1 MKLLLLS
8 KVNSVHTQR
17 WANALSER
25 GIEVLVFGL
34 EGLKSKENPYRSE
47 ITIKTAG
54 IDEQK
59 QGGFKEKLNYLK
71 ALPLLKST
79 IKEFKPDILHAH
91 YASSYGLLG
100 ALTGF
105 HPFVISLWGSD
116 IFDFPKKSFLNALII
131 KHNLKR
137 ADLITST
144 SMTMAK
150 EGAKYT
156 SKKIE
161 VVPFGV
167 DLEVFKPLEVKRA
180 FPGTS
185 IVIGTVKSLERK
197 YGIDTLILA
206 FALLKRKFEKDDLKL
221 IIVGD
226 GPEKDNLK
234 RLTKDL
240 NIEDFVTFTG
250 FVPHKDLPGYINMM
264 DIFVL
269 LSRVEESFGVVVVE
283 AMACEKPVVVSRKG
297 GLPEVVEDGVTGFV
311 VPAENPEAAASAL
324 ETLILNKDLRS
335 SMGKRGRERVKRLY
349 DWKENVNRMV
359 ELYEELLKQKSKT
372 F

>member
-34 EGLKSKENPYRSE
+34 EGLKSKESPYRSE

-54 IDEQK
+54 IDEPK

-116 IFDFPKKSFLNALII
+116 IFDFPKRSFLNALII

-144 SMTMAK
+144 SITMAR

-167 DLEVFKPLEVKRA
+167 DLEVFKPSEGKRTS
-180 FPGTS
+180 PGTS
-185 IVIGTVKSLERK
+185 TVIGTVKSLERK

-206 FALLKRKFEKDDLKL
+206 FALLKRKFEKDDLRL

-250 FVPHKDLPGYINMM
+250 FVPHKDLPGYINLM

-283 AMACEKPVVVSRKG
+283 AMACEKPVVVSGKG
-297 GLPEVVEDGVTGFV
+297 GLPEVVENGVTGFV

-335 SMGKRGRERVKRLY
+335 SMGKRGRERVKKLY
-349 DWKENVNRMV
+349 DWKENVSRMV